1 MGAGW
6 AEAPGHQKTN
16 RDTPGRAEAPER
28 QTHKTSHNNQKK
40 EEHHRVSGS
49 PGGRKDKHQPRPPKG
64 TETPRSPR
72 ASNKNK
78 HQPQPE
84 KERQKATPTMSGS
97 RRGAIGHMQTA
108 ATKRKRKQKPHS
120 AERQAPTHPL
130 KGRRRTPQGGQKPR
144 SAPERQK
151 TKTPRGAEALGHHKT
166 NTNSSDQHQRTIA
179 NRIHHEEEKHNGLLH
194 QGGRGDGVTVHDP
207 VLWQYPTLADENAL
221 HVLFSYQSGKAA
233 PGAGNREDE
242 GSWRRPPA
250 NRENA
255 ESWRKDE
262 DARVE
267 RAQRERLAEE
277 RRGETQKDRPV

>member
-84 KERQKATPTMSGS
+84 KERQTESNTNHEQKPQRGHRTHANRSHQEEEKAEAPQRRKTSANTPTEGKKTN
-97 RRGAIGHMQTA
+97 TA
-108 ATKRKRKQKPHS
+108 GR
-120 AERQAPTHPL
+120 AE
-130 KGRRRTPQGGQKPR
+130 
-144 SAPERQK
+144 APERPGAPK
-151 TKTPRGAEALGHHKT
+151 DKNTPGGRSLGAPQDK
-166 NTNSSDQHQRTIA
+166 HQQQRPA
-179 NRIHHEEEKHNGLLH
+179 SKDHSQRIHHEEEKHNGLLH
-194 QGGRGDGVTVHDP
+194 QGGRGDGVCRWGTNP
-207 VLWQYPTLADENAL
+207 
-221 HVLFSYQSGKAA
+221 
-233 PGAGNREDE
+233 
-242 GSWRRPPA
+242 
-250 NRENA
+250 
-255 ESWRKDE
+255 
-262 DARVE
+262 
-267 RAQRERLAEE
+267 
-277 RRGETQKDRPV
+277 